1 MTSTE
6 SISLGQDA
14 RKAPEESG
22 SASWAELRSQHC
34 NMGEFIG
41 GVCCTEKRLRKFN
54 QLEPCDLEGRQ
65 FSGEINLARY

>member
-22 SASWAELRSQHC
+22 SASCAELLSQHC
-34 NMGEFIG
+34 NIGEYIG
-41 GVCCTEKRLRKFN
+41 AVFCTERR
-54 QLEPCDLEGRQ
+54 
-65 FSGEINLARY
+65 SGKTHST